1 MSSIGHVKL
10 VAGSIQFPDGYDDAF
25 AEDVVVSQ
33 EKKGRE
39 PFVVVWLCSTSVGLV
54 LFFIMMMAFNSCEVP
69 EGLQQF
75 ISALF
80 IVSLVMSVMGVI
92 SSLINLLSG
101 AAKLR
106 SLGMVVVFLGAG
118 GIALFLLVSTVSYAG
133 ILCGPTWFRSDG
145 VLN

>member
-1 MSSIGHVKL
+1 MSSVGSGKP

-75 ISALF
+75 TSALF

-92 SSLINLLSG
+92 SSLINFLSG
-101 AAKLR
+101 VTRLR

-118 GIALFLLVSTVSYAG
+118 GIALFLVAATVSVG
-133 ILCGPTWFRSDG
+133 VLCGPTWFPSDG
-145 VLN
+145 VLT

>member
-1 MSSIGHVKL
+1 MSSVGPVER

-69 EGLQQF
+69 EGLHKF

-101 AAKLR
+101 AAKLH

-118 GIALFLLVSTVSYAG
+118 GIALFLVVSTVSYAG

-145 VLN
+145 VLT

>member
-1 MSSIGHVKL
+1 M
-10 VAGSIQFPDGYDDAF
+10 AGSIQFPDGYDDAF
-25 AEDVVVSQ
+25 AEDIVVSQ

-69 EGLQQF
+69 EGLQQL

-92 SSLINLLSG
+92 SSLISLLSG
-101 AAKLR
+101 VTRLR

-145 VLN
+145 VLT

>member
-54 LFFIMMMAFNSCEVP
+54 LFFIMMIAFNSCEVP
-69 EGLQQF
+69 RGLQQF

-101 AAKLR
+101 VTRLR

-133 ILCGPTWFRSDG
+133 ILCGPTWFPSDG
-145 VLN
+145 VLT

>member
-1 MSSIGHVKL
+1 M
-10 VAGSIQFPDGYDDAF
+10 AGSIQFPDGYDDAF

-92 SSLINLLSG
+92 SSVINLLSG
-101 AAKLR
+101 ATKPR

-133 ILCGPTWFRSDG
+133 IVCGPTWFRSDG
-145 VLN
+145 VLT

>member
-1 MSSIGHVKL
+1 
-10 VAGSIQFPDGYDDAF
+10 
-25 AEDVVVSQ
+25 
-33 EKKGRE
+33 
-39 PFVVVWLCSTSVGLV
+39 
-54 LFFIMMMAFNSCEVP
+54 MAFDSCEVP
-69 EGLQQF
+69 EGLHKF

-101 AAKLR
+101 ATKLR

-145 VLN
+145 VLT

>member
-1 MSSIGHVKL
+1 M
-10 VAGSIQFPDGYDDAF
+10 AGSIQFPDGYDDAF
-25 AEDVVVSQ
+25 AEDIVVSQ

-69 EGLQQF
+69 EGLQQL

-80 IVSLVMSVMGVI
+80 IVRLVMSVMGVI

-101 AAKLR
+101 VTRLR

-145 VLN
+145 VLT

>member
-1 MSSIGHVKL
+1 M
-10 VAGSIQFPDGYDDAF
+10 AGSIQFPDGYDDAF
-25 AEDVVVSQ
+25 AEDIVVSQ

-69 EGLQQF
+69 EGLQQL

-101 AAKLR
+101 
-106 SLGMVVVFLGAG
+106 VT
-118 GIALFLLVSTVSYAG
+118 TVSYTHLRAHE
-133 ILCGPTWFRSDG
+133 T
-145 VLN
+145 

>member
-1 MSSIGHVKL
+1 M
-10 VAGSIQFPDGYDDAF
+10 
-25 AEDVVVSQ
+25 
-33 EKKGRE
+33 
-39 PFVVVWLCSTSVGLV
+39 
-54 LFFIMMMAFNSCEVP
+54 FFIMMMAFNSCEVP

-101 AAKLR
+101 ATKLR

-145 VLN
+145 VLT